1 MKEKRETKNSKK
13 RKGKKTSKK
22 RETTSQKKKDFK
34 IETLYKS
41 LEINKYFFLI
51 LALSLSVYCHYKN
64 KSFTS
69 SLLTFVL
76 MTFLGYLAHVISHS
90 FNANESF
97 EKLENKTFFT
107 SNEYTKPLIKKTCD
121 FIDFHDKIHHDTKI
135 NKEPLNIF
143 YEVVNN
149 FLIQGGLVYLFYIV
163 SRYIEPE
170 MFILWAFMY
179 TTIHHVNY
187 AIIGSEEHKQHHANK
202 YTNYG
207 LDIWDIIF
215 NTKPEEKEGVSEG
228 TGGKEGEQT
237 PENFNHIIFN
247 LLVGLVIL
255 YFIF

>member
-1 MKEKRETKNSKK
+1 MKEKRETKEKTKTKDTKKTKK
-13 RKGKKTSKK
+13 RK
-22 RETTSQKKKDFK
+22 EKKDFK

-41 LEINKYFFLI
+41 LEINKYFFVVLV
-51 LALSLSVYCHYKN
+51 LSLSLYCHYKN

-76 MTFLGYLAHVISHS
+76 MTLLGYLAHVISHS
-90 FNANESF
+90 FNANETF

-107 SNEYTKPLIKKTCD
+107 SNEYTKPVIKNTCD
-121 FIDFHDKIHHDTKI
+121 FIDFHDKVHHDTKI

-143 YEVVNN
+143 YEVCNN

-187 AIIGSEEHKQHHANK
+187 TIIGSEEHKQHHANK

-215 NTKPEEKEGVSEG
+215 NTKPEESEE
-228 TGGKEGEQT
+228 KEGEH

-247 LLVGLVIL
+247 LLIGLVIL